1 MKYTIFF
8 HTREQV
14 KNQFYRVLA
23 EAESEAGSRVV
34 FSSDMELTVA
44 RQTWGDVG
52 RQIGEGVRSHF
63 ENLRKEL

>member
-23 EAESEAGSRVV
+23 EAESEAESR
-34 FSSDMELTVA
+34 FPNDMELIVA
-44 RQTWGDVG
+44 RQTWGNVG
-52 RQIGEGVRSHF
+52 RQIDEGVRSHF
-63 ENLRKEL
+63 ANLRKEL